1 MSAISQKS
9 ISGITSI
16 TTPAG
21 VDNVFTVHTNDTTE
35 RFRVDSNGNQ
45 VIAGI
50 LTASNHIFLSGGD
63 LVINDVISHFG
74 DGNTKIRFP
83 ADDTISY
90 ETAGSERVRITSAG
104 NVGIGTDNPTK
115 KLEVYVGS
123 SQIKVECND
132 AGSFHIDP
140 NSTGGTQETLIGQ
153 ANGDLRLLSGAGS
166 YQANRANILL
176 KNSNKHIIM
185 NADATGNVG
194 IGTDNPTTKLNV
206 RGTIQAVDS
215 VTGFVSLTPTG
226 SIEIRRGAG
235 GFIDFSTAASEDY
248 DCRIKQTS
256 GNDLIF
262 ETGGSGSASE
272 KLRITSDGKMG
283 LGTASPIGDFEI
295 FNNSGISSCVVRGP
309 KALLAIMGDSDNTGA
324 SETEASLMF
333 TSDSHTILNSP
344 LTAHGF
350 EIALINEEPGS
361 GLRFHDGTAN
371 AERLRITS
379 AGKVGIN
386 ETDPEANLE
395 INRGSEG
402 KYLVI
407 GGDDANNGRALTFTS
422 SEGGTGSNGALH
434 TINAKSGNGAI
445 AFATTGTE
453 SLRIR
458 SDGSV
463 RVGSTNNTSFTAD
476 TGADELVVGDAN
488 NGVNRGMTIYNHSGS
503 DGRICFAQ
511 PDDDD
516 AGMLKYSHGG
526 NVLQFFVESSE

>member
-123 SQIKVECND
+123 SQIKVEGND

-194 IGTDNPTTKLNV
+194 I
-206 RGTIQAVDS
+206 
-215 VTGFVSLTPTG
+215 
-226 SIEIRRGAG
+226 
-235 GFIDFSTAASEDY
+235 
-248 DCRIKQTS
+248 
-256 GNDLIF
+256 
-262 ETGGSGSASE
+262 
-272 KLRITSDGKMG
+272 
-283 LGTASPIGDFEI
+283 
-295 FNNSGISSCVVRGP
+295 
-309 KALLAIMGDSDNTGA
+309 
-324 SETEASLMF
+324 
-333 TSDSHTILNSP
+333 
-344 LTAHGF
+344 
-350 EIALINEEPGS
+350 
-361 GLRFHDGTAN
+361 
-371 AERLRITS
+371 
-379 AGKVGIN
+379 
-386 ETDPEANLE
+386 
-395 INRGSEG
+395 
-402 KYLVI
+402 
-407 GGDDANNGRALTFTS
+407 
-422 SEGGTGSNGALH
+422 
-434 TINAKSGNGAI
+434 
-445 AFATTGTE
+445 
-453 SLRIR
+453 
-458 SDGSV
+458 
-463 RVGSTNNTSFTAD
+463 
-476 TGADELVVGDAN
+476 
-488 NGVNRGMTIYNHSGS
+488 
-503 DGRICFAQ
+503 
-511 PDDDD
+511 
-516 AGMLKYSHGG
+516 
-526 NVLQFFVESSE
+526 